1 VEGEGFIYQMQ
12 QFQHER
18 YSAIPMGYIASK
30 DIIDLTVDYIKERH
44 VFGKPLIKKQ
54 VLQHRLA
61 DWLMEIECLRQLTY
75 HIVGMKSAGLE
86 ATREI
91 SMGKLK
97 AAKVLQEVAAGCI
110 QMFGGMGYMNE
121 MLITRYY
128 RDSRIISV
136 GGGADE
142 VMCEVIAKLEG
153 Y

>member
-1 VEGEGFIYQMQ
+1 
-12 QFQHER
+12 
-18 YSAIPMGYIASK
+18 
-30 DIIDLTVDYIKERH
+30 
-44 VFGKPLIKKQ
+44 
-54 VLQHRLA
+54 
-61 DWLMEIECLRQLTY
+61 MEIECLRQLTY

>member
-1 VEGEGFIYQMQ
+1 MK

-18 YSAIPMGYIASK
+18 YSCIPALYVCARN
-30 DIIDLTVDYIKERH
+30 IIDMTVEYLKERI

-54 VLQHRLA
+54 VLQHRIA
-61 DWLMEIECLRQLTY
+61 EWLTEIECLKQCTY
-75 HIVGMKSAGLE
+75 HIVRMKMEGLD

-91 SMGKLK
+91 TMAKLK
-97 AAKVLQEVAAGCI
+97 GARLFQTVVEGCLQ
-110 QMFGGMGYMNE
+110 MYGGMGFMNE

-128 RDSRIISV
+128 RDCRVISV

-142 VMCEVIAKLEG
+142 VMCDVIAKIEG